1 MRNALRENFERKRRL
16 YNQVYKITVRKDII
30 MKNIVTAV
38 FLYDILTEDSAAG
51 ANGCAAWES
60 LAGNKAG
67 LRPE

>member
-38 FLYDILTEDSAAG
+38 FLYDILTEDSAAD
-51 ANGCAAWES
+51 ANGCAVRGD
-60 LAGNKAG
+60 LAEIRLA
-67 LRPE
+67 RSRV